1 MHKLKVLVCIP
12 VQFLK
17 ASVLKIPPTQV
28 HEIKILPHENLNKEH
43 ALSYSSSSE
52 EEESEFDNDKV
63 RRNDPFTEELYVSR
77 YDDDV
82 QNMTDEEL
90 DEHGQG
96 RSLVVIYQIRDH
108 RLQE

>member
-1 MHKLKVLVCIP
+1 M
-12 VQFLK
+12 
-17 ASVLKIPPTQV
+17 
-28 HEIKILPHENLNKEH
+28 
-43 ALSYSSSSE
+43 
-52 EEESEFDNDKV
+52 

-77 YDDDV
+77 HVDDV

-90 DEHGQG
+90 EEHGQG